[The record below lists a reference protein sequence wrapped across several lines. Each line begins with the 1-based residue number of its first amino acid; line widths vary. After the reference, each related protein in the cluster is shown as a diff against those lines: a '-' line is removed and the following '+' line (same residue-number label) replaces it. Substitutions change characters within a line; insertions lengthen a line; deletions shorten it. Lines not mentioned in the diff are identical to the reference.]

1 MSHCTASD
9 MISDILNL
17 LPTAQCAIRKGR
29 TVVRLNIDDN
39 FELFFEPFTSDC
51 VWPYIRCTIVEKHEN
66 EALTFRS
73 AKVET
78 NMTNNH
84 RAWTEQ
90 QIRQATEEVIRKVAN
105 YLSEEGQKRTYA
117 SITLKTTT
125 GVSGV
130 K

>member
-1 MSHCTASD
+1 MSHCTASN

-39 FELFFEPFTSDC
+39 FELFFEPLTGDC

-73 AKVET
+73 AKVEA
-78 NMTNNH
+78 NVINNH
-84 RAWTEQ
+84 RVW
-90 QIRQATEEVIRKVAN
+90 QIKQAAEEVIRKVAN